1 MRAGL
6 RGNRGMVGIFSA
18 SPAGLFSLLPQ
29 VTAARGLASAAQA
42 AAGRS
47 APRDPSDGR
56 IDREV
61 RQAEQKAR
69 NYSRLKGA
77 LARNVSALE
86 KVNERLQEVRGLLSD
101 MRNAVTLAQKPTA
114 TDEEK
119 ARQASR
125 FDEFIGKIGR
135 AHV

>member
-86 KVNERLQEVRGLLSD
+86 KVNERLQRS
-101 MRNAVTLAQKPTA
+101 
-114 TDEEK
+114 EERRVGK
-119 ARQASR
+119 ECVSTCRSR
-125 FDEFIGKIGR
+125 WSPD
-135 AHV
+135 H